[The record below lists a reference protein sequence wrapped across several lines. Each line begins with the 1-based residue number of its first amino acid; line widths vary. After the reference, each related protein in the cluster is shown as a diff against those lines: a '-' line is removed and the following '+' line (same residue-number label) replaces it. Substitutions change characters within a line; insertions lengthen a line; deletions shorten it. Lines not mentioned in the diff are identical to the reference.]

1 MSDDIIIKNYL
12 AKIKKL
18 REHNNLYFNKNSPK
32 ISDEDYDKLK
42 IEILDLEKKYPNIKS
57 KDSPS
62 LNVGFTPSKN
72 FTKLKHRVQMLSLSN
87 VFSKEDLINFEKK
100 ILNFLDF
107 KKDYKIEYSVEPKID
122 GISASL
128 TYKKGNLIYGVSR
141 GDGKEGE
148 LITENLKTIKDIPQK
163 ISHKEFPDDIEIRG
177 EVFIENRD
185 FEKISNNFANA
196 RNAASGSLRQKD
208 PNETKKIPLKFI
220 AYTFGY
226 FKNNNFSKQSEFIS
240 YLKKWGFKVSDYNK
254 IISGVDNLILNHKEF
269 ENKRFNIDYD
279 LDGLVY
285 KINDFNLQNRLGF
298 VANAPRWA
306 TAHKFSAKS
315 GSSQILNIDIQIGRT
330 GALTPVAK
338 IKPVNIGGVTVSNAT
353 LHNEEEI
360 LRKDIRVGDY
370 VKIERAGDVIPHVI
384 SVDLKKRNQKSKKFL
399 FPSKCPSCGSRVSK
413 DYNFTTKKYDAVRRC
428 SSEGYYCEKMSIEK
442 IKHFISKDAMNID
455 GLGKKVVENFWDLK
469 LIRYP
474 YDIFDLKYENIEK
487 LEGWGKLSVSNLKY
501 SIEKS
506 KKVSLE
512 KFIFSLGIRHIG
524 QENAKLIADNL
535 KDIKNLLKIDSKYN
549 FQTFLNIDGIGET
562 QVRSLKNFFSNGINV
577 KIINKLI
584 KQLNIS
590 KVENKKTGKFIDKT
604 FLITGKLNGISRA
617 EAKSKIE
624 KQSGKIL
631 SSVNK
636 NLNYLITGDKPT
648 VKKINKAKELNIV
661 ILDQK
666 DFLKMLD

>member
-1 MSDDIIIKNYL
+1 MSDYIIIKNYL

-148 LITENLKTIKDIPQK
+148 LITENLRTIKDIPQK

-226 FKNNNFSKQSEFIS
+226 FQNNNFSKQSEFIS
-240 YLKKWGFKVSDYNK
+240 YLKKWGFKVSEYNK
-254 IISGVDNLILNHKEF
+254 IISGVDNLIFNHKSLRI
-269 ENKRFNIDYD
+269 KD
-279 LDGLVY
+279 L
-285 KINDFNLQNRLGF
+285 
-298 VANAPRWA
+298 
-306 TAHKFSAKS
+306 
-315 GSSQILNIDIQIGRT
+315 
-330 GALTPVAK
+330 
-338 IKPVNIGGVTVSNAT
+338 
-353 LHNEEEI
+353 
-360 LRKDIRVGDY
+360 
-370 VKIERAGDVIPHVI
+370 I
-384 SVDLKKRNQKSKKFL
+384 SI
-399 FPSKCPSCGSRVSK
+399 
-413 DYNFTTKKYDAVRRC
+413 
-428 SSEGYYCEKMSIEK
+428 MI
-442 IKHFISKDAMNID
+442 
-455 GLGKKVVENFWDLK
+455 
-469 LIRYP
+469 
-474 YDIFDLKYENIEK
+474 
-487 LEGWGKLSVSNLKY
+487 
-501 SIEKS
+501 
-506 KKVSLE
+506 
-512 KFIFSLGIRHIG
+512 
-524 QENAKLIADNL
+524 
-535 KDIKNLLKIDSKYN
+535 
-549 FQTFLNIDGIGET
+549 
-562 QVRSLKNFFSNGINV
+562 
-577 KIINKLI
+577 
-584 KQLNIS
+584 
-590 KVENKKTGKFIDKT
+590 
-604 FLITGKLNGISRA
+604 
-617 EAKSKIE
+617 
-624 KQSGKIL
+624 
-631 SSVNK
+631 
-636 NLNYLITGDKPT
+636 
-648 VKKINKAKELNIV
+648 
-661 ILDQK
+661 
-666 DFLKMLD
+666 